1 MADSQKFPL
10 AKFPLTLAGFE
21 KNRLFFAKV
30 SSRKILLF
38 IQVVFTNP
46 NCVVIVKG

>member
-21 KNRLFFAKV
+21 KNRLFSQKFPPAKF
-30 SSRKILLF
+30 SSLF
-38 IQVVFTNP
+38 RWYSQTQTVL
-46 NCVVIVKG
+46 